1 MNARSSPRLRA
12 YVSAGLVGLAAGLA
26 AGSPEPVLIGTA
38 FLVLA
43 LVGIVGGRVVPMRV
57 SLVEWP
63 ASMVEGERRR
73 ILLRFDSDGQGGR
86 TYADLN
92 LSPGLEVVEA
102 DGARVFGKSRLM
114 ISEVGSSREVTLEV
128 EAHTW
133 GRHSIGPID
142 TYTEAPLGMFD
153 VANHSPG
160 RQGWVV
166 VPEELALRKLLS
178 PLETNLHSGDL
189 VSKQRGQ
196 GSEFSD
202 LRSYRPGDDPRNINW
217 RVSSRLEG
225 LWVNERHPERN
236 GDVVLLVDAQVES
249 NTGLTSLVDRAVRLA
264 AALLQGHARRRHR
277 LGVITLDGMCRW
289 IGPGAGEFHRR
300 RLLEQLL
307 GVYPGQVIWDAV
319 ERAVVRAAKRPAM
332 VIALTPL
339 LDPNMAGL
347 LNVLRRSGVDVAVV
361 EIDMAHLLPD
371 PERPDR
377 AVGRRVWAMERER
390 IRDRLSSVGVPV
402 ALWDETD
409 PAEVPLHQLELWRTS
424 WRRRLG

>member
-57 SLVEWP
+57 SVVEWP

-73 ILLRFDSDGQGGR
+73 ILLRFESDGQGGR

-128 EAHTW
+128 EAHGW

-160 RQGWVV
+160 RQSWVV

-347 LNVLRRSGVDVAVV
+347 LNVLRRSGIDVAVV
-361 EIDMAHLLPD
+361 EIDMAHLLPL
-371 PERPDR
+371 PERRDR

-402 ALWDETD
+402 ALWDETE

>member
-1 MNARSSPRLRA
+1 M
-12 YVSAGLVGLAAGLA
+12 
-26 AGSPEPVLIGTA
+26 
-38 FLVLA
+38 
-43 LVGIVGGRVVPMRV
+43 
-57 SLVEWP
+57 
-63 ASMVEGERRR
+63 
-73 ILLRFDSDGQGGR
+73 
-86 TYADLN
+86 
-92 LSPGLEVVEA
+92 
-102 DGARVFGKSRLM
+102 
-114 ISEVGSSREVTLEV
+114 
-128 EAHTW
+128 
-133 GRHSIGPID
+133 
-142 TYTEAPLGMFD
+142 
-153 VANHSPG
+153 
-160 RQGWVV
+160 
-166 VPEELALRKLLS
+166 
-178 PLETNLHSGDL
+178 ETNLHSGDL

-249 NTGLTSLVDRAVRLA
+249 NTGLTSLVNRSV
-264 AALLQGHARRRHR
+264 RHR

-347 LNVLRRSGVDVAVV
+347 LNVLRRSGIDVAVV
-361 EIDMAHLLPD
+361 EIDMAHLLPL
-371 PERPDR
+371 PERRDR

-402 ALWDETD
+402 ALWDETE